1 MQALQRLL
9 TGGIKSDAQ
18 QKQIFE
24 RKGKKVRERFNNFAM
39 NFFSFYFGSRWQK
52 YVHRKWRTLLRV
64 VVGGGGGNRRDSQ
77 SLLVHGNHYQ

>member
-39 NFFSFYFGSRWQK
+39 NFFSFISEVDGKSMYI
-52 YVHRKWRTLLRV
+52 
-64 VVGGGGGNRRDSQ
+64 
-77 SLLVHGNHYQ
+77 